1 MWRLSLQ
8 FFSWSDTAFLA
19 LTNVVVL
26 SSIIRVFKSTPSSF
40 RDFWHFIVRATGR
53 SFAICAVA
61 FPCGYGI
68 GNTALSTCYMYI
80 EKDANPYFYSPVHKI
95 RLNDYLQKIHS
106 LNPSASNFYS
116 TTCLPS
122 SQLCSMQVVAGTW
135 SSSVVFSFP
144 GLFFPTK
151 LYRLASF
158 S

>member
-53 SFAICAVA
+53 SLAICAVA

-68 GNTALSTCYMYI
+68 GNTALSTCYI
-80 EKDANPYFYSPVHKI
+80 EKRCQSIFLLTGAQNKTQQLLAENTFFK
-95 RLNDYLQKIHS
+95 S
-106 LNPSASNFYS
+106 LCEQFLFDNLSSFLRTLFHAGCCWNMVFFSRIFISGTFLSN
-116 TTCLPS
+116 
-122 SQLCSMQVVAGTW
+122 QII
-135 SSSVVFSFP
+135 
-144 GLFFPTK
+144 
-151 LYRLASF
+151 
-158 S
+158 